1 MTTLAQLRKTAL
13 SFPETEQRQDAQGV
27 VFAVCGK
34 QFAALGV
41 DQRVR
46 LWLGAD
52 DAARMLGE
60 HPTAGPVEAGV
71 SVPLRDINGQQ
82 LNHWL
87 RRAWLARAPKRLTA
101 PMKSAETAAPGEVGD
116 LPRAIGRPATQALVS
131 AGITTLAQVAALSE
145 AELLAMHGVGPKAA
159 RLLKEAGVHILL
171 DTRDC
176 HELLT
181 RDLGRS

>member
-1 MTTLAQLRKTAL
+1 MGAMTSLAQLRKTAL
-13 SFPETEQRQDAQGV
+13 SLPETEQRQDAQGV

-34 QFAALGV
+34 RFAALGA

-46 LWLGAD
+46 LWLRAD
-52 DAARMLGE
+52 DVTRVLGE
-60 HPTAGPVEAGV
+60 HPAAGPAEAGV

-101 PMKSAETAAPGEVGD
+101 PMERAETVAPGAVGD
-116 LPRAIGRPATQALVS
+116 LPKAIGRPATQALAS

-145 AELLAMHGVGPKAA
+145 AELLAMHGVGPKAV
-159 RLLKEAGVHILL
+159 RLLTHAVRG
-171 DTRDC
+171 
-176 HELLT
+176 ELLEAMEAAAPEQ
-181 RDLGRS
+181 D